1 MRLLIIFAMLFALTA
16 CERAKQKEEAA
27 EETAQKT
34 EEATQPAQKI
44 VTKAIDYEVD
54 GVKFQGYLAYDE
66 NIQGK
71 RPGILVIHEW
81 WGLNPYAKKR
91 AEQLAQEGYTAFALD
106 MYGDGKLAD
115 HPEDAQKFMLEV
127 VSNMPAAV
135 KRFDAAMN
143 ILKSQPTV
151 NTDNIA
157 AIGYC
162 FGGAVVLQMAKMGN
176 TDLKGVASFH
186 GALESMYTPK
196 PGEVQAEILILH
208 GKDDPFTPR
217 EKIDVFIKELDDSGA
232 KYEFIEYEGAIHS
245 FTVPEADAKGEKYG
259 LPLKYN
265 KEADEGSWAKMK
277 EFFDRIFQ

>member
-1 MRLLIIFAMLFALTA
+1 MFAFSA
-16 CERAKQKEEAA
+16 CETAKQKDEAA
-27 EETAQKT
+27 KQDEVATT
-34 EEATQPAQKI
+34 EQKI
-44 VTKAIDYEVD
+44 VTKPIDYDLD
-54 GVKFQGYLAYDE
+54 GIKFQGYLAYDE
-66 NIQGK
+66 SVEGK
-71 RPGILVIHEW
+71 RPGILVVHEW

-91 AEQLAQEGYTAFALD
+91 AEQLAREGYTAFALD

-115 HPEDAQKFMLEV
+115 HPEDAQKFMMEV
-127 VSNMPAAV
+127 MSNMPSAV

-151 NTDNIA
+151 DPNNIA

-162 FGGAVVLQMAKMGN
+162 FGGAVVMQMAKMGN
-176 TDLKGVASFH
+176 KDLKGVASFH

-217 EKIDVFIKELDDSGA
+217 EKIDVFIKELDDAGA
-232 KYEFIEYEGAIHS
+232 KYEFVEYDGAVHS
-245 FTVPEADAKGEKYG
+245 FTVPDADKKGEAFN

-265 KEADEGSWAKMK
+265 KEADESSWAKMK
-277 EFFDRIFQ
+277 DFFNRIFQ